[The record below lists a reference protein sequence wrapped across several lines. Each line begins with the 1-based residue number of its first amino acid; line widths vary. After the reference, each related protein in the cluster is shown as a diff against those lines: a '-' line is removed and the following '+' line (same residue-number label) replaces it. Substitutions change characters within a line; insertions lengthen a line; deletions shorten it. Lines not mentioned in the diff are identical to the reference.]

1 MCYYLEVPA
10 NELRLWPLGGL
21 TKKGEGANEGG
32 AKFTLAHQSL
42 HHVFGIKGGKWVVFF
57 PSLQSINGTQI
68 HWPYE

>member
-21 TKKGEGANEGG
+21 TKRGEGANEG

-42 HHVFGIKGGKWVVFF
+42 HHVFGIKEE
-57 PSLQSINGTQI
+57 NG
-68 HWPYE
+68 